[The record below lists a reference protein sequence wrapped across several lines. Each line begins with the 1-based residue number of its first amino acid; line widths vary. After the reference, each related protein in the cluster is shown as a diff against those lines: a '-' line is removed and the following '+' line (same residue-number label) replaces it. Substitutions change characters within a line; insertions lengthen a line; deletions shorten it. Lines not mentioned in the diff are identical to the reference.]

1 MTSPGFTMANGTLYL
16 LPALL
21 ADSPPELVLPA
32 GTLEKTRGIRHFI
45 VEELRTARRFLIR
58 AGIPVPIDEL
68 QFLLFNEHS
77 RDADLSVYLAPAIA
91 GNDIGLLSEAGVPC
105 VADPGSRIVL
115 AAHRAGIRVVPMT
128 GPSSLLLALMASGFN
143 GQQFA
148 FRGYL
153 PTDKN
158 LRAKKIRDYE
168 RIMQQENQTQIFI
181 ETPYRNN
188 HLLEALTA
196 ACQPSTLLC
205 IASGLTGDNESVST
219 RSIAEWRRQRPDLQ
233 KTPAIF
239 LIYTETGQ

>member
-1 MTSPGFTMANGTLYL
+1 MANGTLYL

-21 ADSPPELVLPA
+21 ADAPPETVLPA
-32 GTLEKTRGIRHFI
+32 GTLETMRGIRHFI

-58 AGIPVPIDEL
+58 AGIPVPIDDL
-68 QFLLFNEHS
+68 QFMLFNEHS
-77 RDADLSVYLAPAIA
+77 RDADLSTYLAPTLA
-91 GNDIGLLSEAGVPC
+91 GHDVGLLSEAGVPC

-115 AAHRAGIRVVPMT
+115 AAHKAGIRVVPMT

-158 LRAKKIRDYE
+158 LRTKKIREFE
-168 RIMQQENQTQIFI
+168 RVMHQENQTQIFI

-188 HLLEALTA
+188 HLLDALIT

-205 IASGLTGDNESVST
+205 IASGLTGSDESIAT

-239 LIYTETGQ
+239 LIYMETGQ